1 MVQNTAISAHNN
13 EQMFGLSVE
22 QCEAA
27 CCARA
32 WCKSFDYTSSDSTH
46 PSGLRCDLADV
57 DATRQFADTV
67 ADPGWQL
74 YERTSPAV
82 LPPILGAT
90 GCEEMLL
97 SVSGEHCR
105 FLWLMSQPNTLNCR
119 RRQWHLLWRERRR
132 VQRWRTAQLY
142 GGMCDRLDAVSPR
155 RLVSDLAARST
166 LHQSLSES
174 VGLGLDA
181 VGFRQVCETVLDVA
195 EGQHGRLEP
204 AHRDRALRARNV
216 RQVCSGC
223 AHLSTAGNFHLEQ
236 RDSAGVD

>member
-32 WCKSFDYTSSDSTH
+32 WCKSFDFTTSDSTH

-105 FLWLMSQPNTLNCR
+105 LTSSANELASQTL
-119 RRQWHLLWRERRR
+119 
-132 VQRWRTAQLY
+132 
-142 GGMCDRLDAVSPR
+142 
-155 RLVSDLAARST
+155 
-166 LHQSLSES
+166 
-174 VGLGLDA
+174 
-181 VGFRQVCETVLDVA
+181 
-195 EGQHGRLEP
+195 
-204 AHRDRALRARNV
+204 
-216 RQVCSGC
+216 
-223 AHLSTAGNFHLEQ
+223 
-236 RDSAGVD
+236 